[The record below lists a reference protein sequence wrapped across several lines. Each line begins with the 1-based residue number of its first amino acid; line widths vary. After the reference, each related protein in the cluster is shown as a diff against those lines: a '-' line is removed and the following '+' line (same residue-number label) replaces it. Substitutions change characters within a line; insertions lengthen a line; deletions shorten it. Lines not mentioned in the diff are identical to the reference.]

1 MDELCPGS
9 SSPIQLSDD
18 IPLDEAFELQ
28 IGELQDEL
36 DEKNKVL
43 QDTIKEKEALEV
55 EKAELGEM
63 MTVMSDELNE
73 SNAAVS
79 MDDLHLMSIGLGLL
93 GFFVMM

>member
-1 MDELCPGS
+1 
-9 SSPIQLSDD
+9 
-18 IPLDEAFELQ
+18 
-28 IGELQDEL
+28 
-36 DEKNKVL
+36 
-43 QDTIKEKEALEV
+43 
-55 EKAELGEM
+55 M